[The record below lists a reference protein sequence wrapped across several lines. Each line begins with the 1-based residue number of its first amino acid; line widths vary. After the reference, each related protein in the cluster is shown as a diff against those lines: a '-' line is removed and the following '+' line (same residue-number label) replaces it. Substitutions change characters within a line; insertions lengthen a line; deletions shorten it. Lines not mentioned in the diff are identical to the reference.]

1 MTVEMRRKLRMSDDR
16 AEMAWMDPFYPC
28 FPVHYAGLR
37 VAYGDH
43 SCLVYLVT
51 EMFLMEAIRPL
62 KTPDKGLNQLTG
74 PITSSTL

>member
-1 MTVEMRRKLRMSDDR
+1 MSDDR

-74 PITSSTL
+74 AQPSDHSEARALLILC